1 MKSTFTAI
9 ALSSVIVLGACA
21 NLTPRQRND
30 LGAAT
35 AGAVVGGVA
44 AAAIFNASAGWI
56 VASSL
61 AGAAAGVLIARNNKT
76 GQCAYADGNGGYVT
90 QQCR

>member
-1 MKSTFTAI
+1 MKSTI
-9 ALSSVIVLGACA
+9 AAVAASSIIVLSACA
-21 NLTPRQRND
+21 NLTPQQRND

-35 AGAVVGGVA
+35 AGAAVGGVA
-44 AAAIFNASAGWI
+44 AAAIFNASAGWV

-61 AGAAAGVLIARNNKT
+61 AGAAAGVLIARNNNT
-76 GQCAYADGNGGYVT
+76 GQCAYSDGNGGYVT